1 MSMSSST
8 NWFPKVAPVQLALGL
23 SAAHAKSI
31 SSWLAKDIWHIQSTK
46 EKLLHKATPSNTK
59 RKSKLREKEIYS
71 K

>member
-46 EKLLHKATPSNTK
+46 EKLLYKATPSGLGEVAVWPNP
-59 RKSKLREKEIYS
+59 
-71 K
+71 